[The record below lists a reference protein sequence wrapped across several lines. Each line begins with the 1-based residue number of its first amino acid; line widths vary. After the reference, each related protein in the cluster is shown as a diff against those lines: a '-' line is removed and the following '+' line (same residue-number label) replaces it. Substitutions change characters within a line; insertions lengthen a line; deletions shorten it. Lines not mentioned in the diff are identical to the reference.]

1 MVDSILIYD
10 SIGVLYSKS
19 QNTVPLQLCQR
30 KARCALEK
38 RILLPRGRRLYSESE
53 GCTASQK
60 VSPSLPPRI
69 RLESAAA
76 SERVST
82 PHGALVR
89 NFVESLYVYESEVL
103 F

>member
-10 SIGVLYSKS
+10 SIVVLYSKS
-19 QNTVPLQLCQR
+19 QNTVP
-30 KARCALEK
+30 LEK

-76 SERVST
+76 SEREST

>member
-10 SIGVLYSKS
+10 SIVVLYSKS
-19 QNTVPLQLCQR
+19 QNTVL
-30 KARCALEK
+30 LEK

>member
-10 SIGVLYSKS
+10 SIVVLYSKS
-19 QNTVPLQLCQR
+19 QNTVPL
-30 KARCALEK
+30 EK
-38 RILLPRGRRLYSESE
+38 RILLPRDRRLYSESE
-53 GCTASQK
+53 G
-60 VSPSLPPRI
+60 VSLPPRI

-76 SERVST
+76 NERVNT

>member
-19 QNTVPLQLCQR
+19 QNTVPL
-30 KARCALEK
+30 EK

-53 GCTASQK
+53 GCMAKAYSCTASQK

-89 NFVESLYVYESEVL
+89 NFVESLDVYESEVL

>member
-10 SIGVLYSKS
+10 SIVVLYSKS
-19 QNTVPLQLCQR
+19 QNTVP
-30 KARCALEK
+30 LEK